1 MTTLKY
7 TPSDYRSLLSYS
19 HQRHLLVEGGDDK
32 RAFSLFLDE
41 LFERLAPPGIESV
54 RIDSAQDLI
63 EFDEAG
69 NREKVEMVCESVSG
83 RPYAKR
89 IVGFVDRE
97 FREFDRHPHLADGV
111 KGHRISGRLIWSRG
125 HSIENYYF
133 DFNTLRSPLREFS
146 VTDRFRDALALLE
159 AVFAQTIRLACAA
172 SLAGDEIGMLSL
184 VKGSVGQDVFDVCNA
199 GEASLTLGLGA
210 WCSKLM
216 GRLRS
221 SEGIAERLI
230 DRFQFWYARV
240 EAADFHVVRWMCHGH
255 IGLAFIWAV
264 YSRCVLEVCK
274 QRGYSEHDSEAEA
287 RRVLKAEESV
297 RFNACAAR
305 WVERSL
311 GDHCSYPMQV
321 FELLG
326 LDLVSQ
332 GDV

>member
-7 TPSDYRSLLSYS
+7 TMSGYRSLLSYS
-19 HQRHLLVEGGDDK
+19 HQRHLLVEGADDK

-41 LFERLAPPGIESV
+41 LFERLAPAGIESV

-63 EFDEAG
+63 ECDEAG
-69 NREKVEMVCESVSG
+69 NRQKVEMVCESVSG
-83 RPYAKR
+83 KPYAER

-97 FREFDRHPHLADGV
+97 FREFDRHPDLADSV
-111 KGHRISGRLIWSRG
+111 KGHRISDRLIWSRG

-133 DFNTLRSPLREFS
+133 DFDTLRSPLREFS
-146 VTDRFRDALALLE
+146 VIDRFRDALALFK
-159 AVFAQTIRLACAA
+159 AVFATTIRLACAA

-184 VKGSVGQDVFDVCNA
+184 VKGSVGRDVLEVDNS
-199 GEASLTLGLGA
+199 EEPLLTLNLGA
-210 WCSKLM
+210 WRSNLM
-216 GRLRS
+216 ARLKA
-221 SEGIAERLI
+221 SEGIAERLT
-230 DRFQFWYARV
+230 DRFQYWCARV
-240 EAADFHVVRWMCHGH
+240 EEADFHVVRWMCHGH

-264 YSRCVLEVCK
+264 YSRCVLEVC
-274 QRGYSEHDSEAEA
+274 QRHGRRETDAEADA

-311 GDHCSYPMQV
+311 GDHCSFPIQV

-326 LDLVSQ
+326 LDLLSQ
-332 GDV
+332 DDV